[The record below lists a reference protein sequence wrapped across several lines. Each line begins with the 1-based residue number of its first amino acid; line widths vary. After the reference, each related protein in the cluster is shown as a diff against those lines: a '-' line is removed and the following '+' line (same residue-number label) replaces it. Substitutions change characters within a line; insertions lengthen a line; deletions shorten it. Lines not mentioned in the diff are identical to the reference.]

1 MAFFDGILGL
11 DKIIKRLERV
21 EKRLDA
27 LEGLIEE
34 EYQPSEEFKKGIL
47 KFLSEPRTTAEVA
60 RKFGR
65 SRQWTSSV
73 LNLLEKNGEIKEQG
87 RKGRAVLYVRG

>member
-1 MAFFDGILGL
+1 MALFDGILGL
-11 DKIIKRLERV
+11 DRILKRLGQV

-47 KFLSEPRTTAEVA
+47 EFLSEPRTTAEVA
-60 RKFGR
+60 KRFGR
-65 SRQWTSSV
+65 SRTWTSSV
-73 LNLLEKNGEIKEQG
+73 LNLMEKNGEVKEKG